1 MRQQAH
7 LYEETQEEL
16 NYLQWIP
23 WVQWKLQSTKQSPG
37 CWELLLKIFNS
48 YLTRLSK
55 ISWFVNGKQI
65 NYLPKPKPE
74 ANNWSA
80 RHWQIKMLCC
90 KRVQLLFYRSI
101 TKFVFIFQSL
111 WQPRE
116 AICLFFTQ
124 EPDYNYAWVEY
135 YLQKTIY
142 SKTLIMILRMS
153 RPSLVGISWVCY
165 NQRGTPCLIVFL
177 TVLPSSSP
185 S

>member
-23 WVQWKLQSTKQSPG
+23 WVQWRLQSTKQSPG

-80 RHWQIKMLCC
+80 RHWQIMMLCC

-116 AICLFFTQ
+116 AICLFFHTR
-124 EPDYNYAWVEY
+124 AR
-135 YLQKTIY
+135 LQ
-142 SKTLIMILRMS
+142 LRMS
-153 RPSLVGISWVCY
+153 GILFAEDY
-165 NQRGTPCLIVFL
+165 LQQNTYYDITHEQTIIGRH
-177 TVLPSSSP
+177 
-185 S
+185 